1 MSPSRP
7 NTPFQSSS
15 SLASSSAAQSP
26 PKVGV
31 FQSFHM
37 RALAIIVLTVVVHTV
52 ITWNWVQT
60 GGDYGAINNQPNRHS
75 SAFGSSSVAASF
87 VRDWL
92 FDQAERMKDP
102 RHLPILTT
110 PATYP
115 PFSVE
120 TMINVWDLAPPTVS
134 CPDAERVGKVG
145 EGGKWVCGLSHLSR
159 LEHCVMYSYGIST
172 DVSFEWEILRRT
184 N

>member
-1 MSPSRP
+1 MLSPSRSFSQFHSSGQMSPSRP

-60 GGDYGAINNQPNRHS
+60 
-75 SAFGSSSVAASF
+75 
-87 VRDWL
+87 
-92 FDQAERMKDP
+92 
-102 RHLPILTT
+102 
-110 PATYP
+110 
-115 PFSVE
+115 
-120 TMINVWDLAPPTVS
+120 
-134 CPDAERVGKVG
+134 
-145 EGGKWVCGLSHLSR
+145 
-159 LEHCVMYSYGIST
+159 
-172 DVSFEWEILRRT
+172 
-184 N
+184 